1 MILIDMNQI
10 AVANLMMNLKMN
22 NSKTIDENMV
32 RHMILNSIRM
42 YRKEHYNEYGE
53 VVLTWDSKHSWRR
66 DYFPEYKASRRK
78 GREES
83 DLDWDD
89 IFSTLNKIRNE
100 IKENFPYKYIEV
112 FGAEA
117 DDIIGFLCEE
127 YNQTFGKILI
137 ISGDKDFIQLQKY
150 PNVTQWSP
158 ITKKQ
163 VNGFDPTIYLK
174 EHILKGDTSDGVPNV
189 LSPDNTFTDGL
200 RQRPLSRKKIQSWLV
215 GGGSDWNDEVKRN
228 FQRNLTLIDL
238 TQTPEELKNQIR
250 LEYNNASHGDRSK
263 LLNYFM
269 TYKLRE
275 LTDNIG
281 DF

>member
-10 AVANLMMNLKMN
+10 ALANLMMNLKMN
-22 NSKTIDENMV
+22 NSKTVDESMV

-42 YRKEHYNEYGE
+42 YRTEHYSEYGE

-78 GREES
+78 GREDS
-83 DLDWDD
+83 DLDWNE
-89 IFSTLNKIRNE
+89 IFGTLNKIRSE
-100 IKENFPYKYIEV
+100 IKKNFPYKYLEV

-127 YNQTFGKILI
+127 PSDEKIMI

-150 PNVTQWSP
+150 PNVKQWSP

-189 LSPDNTFTDGL
+189 LSPDKTFVDGL

-228 FQRNLTLIDL
+228 FQRNSTLIDL
-238 TQTPEELKNQIR
+238 TKTPEELKNQIR
-250 LEYNNASHGDRSK
+250 LEYNNAPHGDRSK
-263 LLNYFM
+263 LLIYFM

-275 LTDNIG
+275 LTENIG
-281 DF
+281 EF

>member
-1 MILIDMNQI
+1 MNQI

-22 NSKTIDENMV
+22 NSKTIDESMV

-42 YRKEHYNEYGE
+42 YRMEHHNKYGE

-83 DLDWDD
+83 DLNWDD
-89 IFSTLNKIRNE
+89 IFGTLNKIRNE
-100 IKENFPYKYIEV
+100 IKENFPYKYLEV

-127 YNQTFGKILI
+127 NIDENIMI

-150 PNVTQWSP
+150 PNVKQWSP
-158 ITKKQ
+158 ITKKD
-163 VNGFDPTIYLK
+163 VNGFNPTTYLK
-174 EHILKGDTSDGVPNV
+174 EHILRGDTSDGVPNV
-189 LSPDNTFTDGL
+189 LSPDNTFVDGL
-200 RQRPLSRKKIQSWLV
+200 RQRPLSRKKIQSWLL

-228 FQRNLTLIDL
+228 FQRNSTLIDL
-238 TQTPEELKNQIR
+238 SRTPEELKNQIR
-250 LEYNNASHGDRSK
+250 LEYNNAPHGDRSK

-269 TYKLRE
+269 QNKLKE
-275 LTDNIG
+275 LTENIG
-281 DF
+281 EF

>member
-22 NSKTIDENMV
+22 NSKTIDESMV

-42 YRKEHYNEYGE
+42 YRMEHHDEYGE

-83 DLDWDD
+83 SLNWDD
-89 IFSTLNKIRNE
+89 IFGTLNKIRNE
-100 IKENFPYKYIEV
+100 IKENFPYKYLEV

-127 YNQTFGKILI
+127 NRDEKIMI

-150 PNVTQWSP
+150 PNVKQWSP

-189 LSPDNTFTDGL
+189 LSPDNTFIDGL
-200 RQRPLSRKKIQSWLV
+200 RQRPLSRKKIQSWLL

-228 FQRNLTLIDL
+228 FQRNSTLIDL
-238 TQTPEELKNQIR
+238 SRTPEELKNQIR
-250 LEYNNASHGDRSK
+250 LEYNNAPHGDRSK

-269 TYKLRE
+269 QNNLKE
-275 LTDNIG
+275 LTENIG
-281 DF
+281 EF

>member
-1 MILIDMNQI
+1 MNQI

-22 NSKTIDENMV
+22 NSKTIDESMV

-42 YRKEHYNEYGE
+42 YRMEHHDEYGE

-89 IFSTLNKIRNE
+89 IFGTLNKIRNE
-100 IKENFPYKYIEV
+100 IKENFPYKYLEV

-127 YNQTFGKILI
+127 NRDEKIMI

-150 PNVTQWSP
+150 PNVKQWSP
-158 ITKKQ
+158 ITKKD
-163 VNGFDPTIYLK
+163 VNGFNPTTYLK
-174 EHILKGDTSDGVPNV
+174 EHILRGDTSDGVPNV
-189 LSPDNTFTDGL
+189 LSPDNTFVDGL
-200 RQRPLSRKKIQSWLV
+200 RQRPLSRKKIQSWLI

-228 FQRNLTLIDL
+228 FQRNSTLIDL
-238 TQTPEELKNQIR
+238 SRTPEELKNQIR
-250 LEYNNASHGDRSK
+250 LEYNNAPYGDRSK

-269 TYKLRE
+269 QNKLKE
-275 LTDNIG
+275 LTENIG
-281 DF
+281 EF

>member
-42 YRKEHYNEYGE
+42 YRTEYHNEYGE

-83 DLDWDD
+83 DLNWDD
-89 IFSTLNKIRNE
+89 IFGTLNKIRNE
-100 IKENFPYKYIEV
+100 IKENFPYKYLEV

-127 YNQTFGKILI
+127 NKDEKIII

-150 PNVTQWSP
+150 PNVKQWSP
-158 ITKKQ
+158 ITKKD
-163 VNGFDPTIYLK
+163 VNGFNPTTYLK
-174 EHILKGDTSDGVPNV
+174 EHILRGDTSDGVPNV
-189 LSPDNTFTDGL
+189 LSPDNTFVDGL

-228 FQRNLTLIDL
+228 FQRNSTLIDL
-238 TQTPEELKNQIR
+238 SRTPEELKNQIR
-250 LEYNNASHGDRSK
+250 LEYNNAPHGDRSK

-269 TYKLRE
+269 KNKLKE
-275 LTDNIG
+275 LTENIG
-281 DF
+281 EF

>member
-1 MILIDMNQI
+1 MIIIDMNQI

-22 NSKTIDENMV
+22 KSKTVDESMV

-42 YRKEHYNEYGE
+42 YRTEHRNEYGE

-83 DLDWDD
+83 NLDWDD
-89 IFSTLNKIRNE
+89 IFTTLNKIRKE
-100 IKENFPYKYIEV
+100 IKENFPYKYLEV

-117 DDIIGFLCEE
+117 DDIIGSLCEE
-127 YNQTFGKILI
+127 NRDEKIMI

-150 PNVTQWSP
+150 SNVTQWSP

-200 RQRPLSRKKIQSWLV
+200 RQRPLTRKKIQSWLV

-250 LEYNNASHGDRSK
+250 LEYNNAPHGDRSK

-269 TYKLRE
+269 KNKLRE
-275 LTDNIG
+275 LTENIG
-281 DF
+281 EF

>member
-1 MILIDMNQI
+1 MNQI

-22 NSKTIDENMV
+22 NSKTVDENMV

-42 YRKEHYNEYGE
+42 YRTEHHSEYGE
-53 VVLTWDSKHSWRR
+53 VTLTWDSKHSWRR

-78 GREES
+78 GREKS
-83 DLDWDD
+83 DLNWDD
-89 IFSTLNKIRNE
+89 IFGTLNKIRNE
-100 IKENFPYKYIEV
+100 IKQNFPYKYLEV

-117 DDIIGFLCEE
+117 DDIIGYLCEE
-127 YNQTFGKILI
+127 NRDEKILI

-150 PNVTQWSP
+150 TNVTQWSP

-189 LSPDNTFTDGL
+189 LSPDNTFVDGL
-200 RQRPLSRKKIQSWLV
+200 RQRPLSRKKIQSWLI

-228 FQRNLTLIDL
+228 FQRNSTLIDL
-238 TQTPEELKNQIR
+238 SRTPEEIKNQIR
-250 LEYNNASHGDRSK
+250 LEYNSAPHGDRSK

-269 TYKLRE
+269 QNKLKE
-275 LTDNIG
+275 LTENIG
-281 DF
+281 EF